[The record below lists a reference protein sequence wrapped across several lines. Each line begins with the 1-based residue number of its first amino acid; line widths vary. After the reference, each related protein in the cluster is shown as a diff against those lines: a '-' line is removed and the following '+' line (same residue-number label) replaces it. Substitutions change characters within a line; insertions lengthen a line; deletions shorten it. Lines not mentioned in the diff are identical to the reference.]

1 MKNDI
6 SVEEVI
12 ELKEELEMENIMKL
26 QDGIT
31 KDDAVAIINEEVS
44 VEEIVEIKEEMQEAL
59 DLAGIRIESQKVPNF
74 AKEGLDDMQ
83 IIKLDEPKDDGV
95 KFTEIMDKPSNNDA
109 FGIID
114 SVKNVNTFEVSFEVW
129 TKTSKFTLLFISVKT
144 NRKERKKEKNP
155 NEDEA
160 NES

>member
-1 MKNDI
+1 MIILEELVAMKNDI

-83 IIKLDEPKDDGV
+83 TIKLDEPKDDGV
-95 KFTEIMDKPSNNDA
+95 KFTEIMDKPSNNDG

-114 SVKNVNTFEVSFEVW
+114 SVKNVNTFEVSFEV
-129 TKTSKFTLLFISVKT
+129 
-144 NRKERKKEKNP
+144 
-155 NEDEA
+155 
-160 NES
+160 